1 VQKCEAS
8 HNLEGIS
15 AYITKERCLYFG
27 SSRRMYMKENRS
39 NVGALVGGALLIGF
53 GLLSLAG
60 ELFRNAGGWSLLWPF
75 TVILFGG
82 LFFAAMFA
90 AGRDLA
96 ALAIP
101 GSIIAGIG
109 LLLLYQNLTSH
120 WESWSYAWALIVLFV
135 GVGIYVMGWYSRNE
149 AARGSGLRVMRTGLI
164 LFVIFGGI
172 FEMLFSISHPV
183 SWRNYVF
190 PVLLILTGLYLV
202 VGRLGLLG
210 GRKSEE
216 TDASLPAE
224 PKA

>member
-8 HNLEGIS
+8 HNLEGIP

-27 SSRRMYMKENRS
+27 FSRRRYMKENRS

-75 TVILFGG
+75 TVMLFGG

-120 WESWSYAWALIVLFV
+120 WESWSYAWALIVVFV
-135 GVGIYVMGWYSRNE
+135 GVGIYIMGWYSRNE

-183 SWRNYVF
+183 GWRNYVF

-202 VGRLGLLG
+202 VSRLGLLG

-216 TDASLPAE
+216 TDASLPAG